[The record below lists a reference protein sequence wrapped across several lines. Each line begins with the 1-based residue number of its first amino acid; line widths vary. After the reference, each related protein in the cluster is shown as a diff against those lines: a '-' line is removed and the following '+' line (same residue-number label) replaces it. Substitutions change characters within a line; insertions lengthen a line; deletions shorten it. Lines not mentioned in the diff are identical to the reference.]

1 MMKALGKK
9 KDGHFLLFHY
19 LVFGLTGQISATSKS
34 LPKKKSFYLHNQSL
48 FERPAIRLAIP
59 RVKQP
64 TVRRL
69 WIRGTAK

>member
-1 MMKALGKK
+1 MKELGKK
-9 KDGHFLLFHY
+9 GRSFSPLSLLC
-19 LVFGLTGQISATSKS
+19 VGLTGQISATSKS

-48 FERPAIRLAIP
+48 FERPAIRLAIV

-69 WIRGTAK
+69 